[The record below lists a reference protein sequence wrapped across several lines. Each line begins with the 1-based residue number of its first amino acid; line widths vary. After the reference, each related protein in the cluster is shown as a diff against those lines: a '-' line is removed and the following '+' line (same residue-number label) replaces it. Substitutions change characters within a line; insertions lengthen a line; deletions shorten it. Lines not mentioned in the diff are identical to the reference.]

1 MRISDWSSD
10 VCSSDLPPTSGPHQ
24 PGPPVDGVLDEPLSR
39 PIQVGIL
46 ERGDVLLQHDPDL
59 DTGDLETLESLA
71 QERDMLAPKQDHDD
85 AVVATARV
93 YKWPCT
99 AVDAEALTE
108 IIATRFDHDPEECE
122 VEPSAW
128 GNDH

>member
-46 ERGDVLLQHDPDL
+46 ERGAVLLQHDPDL
-59 DTGDLETLESLA
+59 YAGDLETLESLA
-71 QERDMLAPKQDHDD
+71 QERVVIAPNPELAD
-85 AVVATARV
+85 AVVAQAWV
-93 YKWPCT
+93 YKRTCS

-108 IIATRFDHDPEECE
+108 FSEEG
-122 VEPSAW
+122 VEI
-128 GNDH
+128 GR